1 MEIIAVY
8 WESKIKTYGF
18 NVKTDLCLISAT
30 LSGEQI
36 AAWGNRIESSSHASE
51 FIMALV
57 QMTSR
62 QMLKVH
68 CLIDPAQS
76 KSKESVVEDLLL
88 DLKKGDARIETP
100 VDLVYFQGPH
110 FGDRY
115 GIAAAAFGALET
127 QGIQLL
133 AAGCTGAS
141 IYIVVPD
148 KKAQAVIRCLS
159 EPFRIPETTA

>member
-1 MEIIAVY
+1 MAEWGEVME
-8 WESKIKTYGF
+8 G
-18 NVKTDLCLISAT
+18 
-30 LSGEQI
+30 G
-36 AAWGNRIESSSHASE
+36 SE
-51 FIMALV
+51 TPQHFIMVFSPTQQIQNIFQL
-57 QMTSR
+57 R
-62 QMLKVH
+62 
-68 CLIDPAQS
+68 
-76 KSKESVVEDLLL
+76 LLL
-88 DLKKGDARIETP
+88 WKRLWGKNHGGDPENGQWSAPGAVSEIETP

-148 KKAQAVIRCLS
+148 KRAQAVIRCLS
-159 EPFRIPETTA
+159 EPFGYLKQPLDEFL